1 MGKTELIFNEV
12 GKKKIDIDSIKK
24 NKNENT
30 TTIFEKFY
38 DVKDNEEKK
47 MLKREEISEELMEKY
62 KEKRPKNITEILRG
76 TYKNNNYFFYNFYDY
91 DYNFKELIKKEY
103 EFINKLM
110 FFYYS
115 YGKILKSEVIK
126 MSTVLSISDFDR
138 NNLIKSLTD
147 ILISYGSFK
156 SIVLKI
162 LSQKLKY
169 TKIEDDFLKEF
180 EILLKIPF
188 ISLSDKRIKLLLFD
202 KNEENNQ
209 YETDIKKVILNTIER
224 TNKNNNLLGIN
235 EKENEIGN
243 NIIINFDIINSIS
256 EDLFE
261 IFKNILKLMFL
272 FQITLIDVS
281 DEIFIRE
288 ILKRENLGKIKR
300 HKILKYSQVDLN
312 TRENLREFF
321 TNKTSKQ
328 YIKNL
333 YPNFDEWFNKVL
345 KEIEEDN
352 TKREILFF
360 GNIDSNGLQIEGIT
374 ILKNTEEEK
383 KICYLY
389 ASFSEDVENIF
400 EEIYNY
406 LGTETPLITVEK
418 EIFEIK
424 YRYILKPLNEEVRK
438 KRKLKFNLTS
448 IVPDKYIE
456 GKTELI
462 FNEVGKDGIDI
473 EYKNIDEI
481 LDEMNTKIESKE
493 N

>member
-1 MGKTELIFNEV
+1 
-12 GKKKIDIDSIKK
+12 
-24 NKNENT
+24 
-30 TTIFEKFY
+30 
-38 DVKDNEEKK
+38 
-47 MLKREEISEELMEKY
+47 MLKREEITEELMEKY
-62 KEKRPKNITEILRG
+62 KEKRPKNITEILQG
-76 TYKNNNYFFYNFYDY
+76 TYRNNNYFFYNFYDY

-110 FFYYS
+110 SFYYS

-188 ISLSDKRIKLLLFD
+188 FSFSDKKIKLLLFD

-209 YETDIKKVILNTIER
+209 YEIDIKKVILNTIEK
-224 TNKNNNLLGIN
+224 TNKNNSLLGIN
-235 EKENEIGN
+235 EKEDEINN
-243 NIIINFDIINSIS
+243 NIIINFDIINNIS
-256 EDLFE
+256 KDLFE

-288 ILKRENLGKIKR
+288 ILERENSGKIKR

-333 YPNFDEWFNKVL
+333 YPNFDKWFDKVL

-360 GNIDSNGLQIEGIT
+360 GNIDNNGFQIEGIT
-374 ILKNTEEEK
+374 ILKNTEKEK

-389 ASFSEDVENIF
+389 ISFSEDVENIF

-418 EIFEIK
+418 EIFENRYK
-424 YRYILKPLNEEVRK
+424 YILKPLNEEVRK
-438 KRKLKFNLTS
+438 RRKLKFDLTS
-448 IVPDKYIE
+448 IVPDKYIK

-462 FNEVGKDGIDI
+462 FNEVGKEPINLKG
-473 EYKNIDEI
+473 KN
-481 LDEMNTKIESKE
+481 LDEVIKEIIEENLKKEEEIVKTLNEETKE
-493 N
+493 NIKN